1 MVSGAVG
8 VRGKVRVW
16 QGSIKGKKRRVR
28 LGDRDA
34 VVGPYFQ
41 PNDKTKSK
49 RIEREREM
57 QPLPAPLSTWPP
69 LRNSTVLFLYQQKN

>member
-1 MVSGAVG
+1 MLKGSKGMVSGAVG

-28 LGDRDA
+28 LGDRDG

-41 PNDKTKSK
+41 PNDKTK
-49 RIEREREM
+49 R
-57 QPLPAPLSTWPP
+57 
-69 LRNSTVLFLYQQKN
+69 QKEKN